1 MEEPNCAGSGQGV
14 LVLHSV
20 PSHAHT
26 TLIHA
31 LDHSPDLQ
39 IEINQYDD
47 GTTRSVARRG
57 MRLIKIPSP
66 VLFCF
71 ECPR

>member
-47 GTTRSVARRG
+47 GLG
-57 MRLIKIPSP
+57 DPSHGRDQKRN
-66 VLFCF
+66 
-71 ECPR
+71 ETH